1 MEQLQ
6 YPIGNFVLPET
17 YTKEAISVW
26 VNEISALPDE
36 FISHANSLSEKQL
49 DTPYRPDGWTGRQVI
64 HHVADSHMNALI
76 RVKLALTEDTPM
88 VKPYV
93 EALWSEQVDYKMP
106 IESSLAMIRGIHAHL
121 SELFKH
127 MTDEDYLREFTHP
140 QYNYTRPIAYLCALY
155 AWHGKHHLAHLK
167 LLLV

>member
-1 MEQLQ
+1 MGHLK

-17 YTKEAISVW
+17 YTQEAISVW

-36 FISHANSLSEKQL
+36 FISTANSLSEKQL

-76 RVKLALTEDTPM
+76 RVKLALTEDSPI

-93 EALWSEQVDYKMP
+93 EALWAEQADYKMP
-106 IESSLAMIRGIHAHL
+106 IESSLTMISGIHAHL
-121 SELFKH
+121 SELFKY

-140 QYNYTRPIAYLCALY
+140 QYKYTRPIAYLCALY
-155 AWHGKHHLAHLK
+155 AWHGKHHLGHLK
-167 LLLV
+167 LLLA